1 MKWEMSSLPV
11 SPLRAQNANTKTKTT
26 KIVTCWHCCK
36 CRVER
41 KRKKEATL
49 TAAQMSQRALWEQT
63 ILRNAFSSCEHVL
76 VLPRIPQEGPAV
88 SFMNS
93 VAGEGFFNKATRFS
107 GVDPLA
113 LCSRSLSAFPRV
125 RKEESERSLAIDL
138 LLRFVRNVFFHDS
151 GG

>member
-1 MKWEMSSLPV
+1 MKWETSGKKA
-11 SPLRAQNANTKTKTT
+11 RGQ
-26 KIVTCWHCCK
+26 
-36 CRVER
+36 
-41 KRKKEATL
+41 KEATL